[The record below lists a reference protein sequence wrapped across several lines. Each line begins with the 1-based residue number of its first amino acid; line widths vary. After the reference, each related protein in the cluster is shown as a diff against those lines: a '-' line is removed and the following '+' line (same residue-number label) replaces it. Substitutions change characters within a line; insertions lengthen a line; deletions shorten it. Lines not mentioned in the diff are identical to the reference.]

1 MLNKQQTGHFSVYCG
16 QILYVGNGQPDF
28 KKYKTDELLR
38 GGGRDTPYLKMLC
51 KGICR

>member
-28 KKYKTDELLR
+28 KEYKTDGISE
-38 GGGRDTPYLKMLC
+38 
-51 KGICR
+51 KGKRYTLFKNVV